1 MARRN
6 YLEMSMIETS
16 LSVPAERQK
25 ELFGQFD
32 QYVKKIERALQVT
45 VLSRDG
51 EIKIL
56 GSPTNAVR
64 AKKIFE
70 SLDTLA
76 RRGTPLT
83 EQNVDYT
90 ISLSYEE
97 KEDAVVA
104 IDGDCICHTIKRQA
118 DQAKDTRTKV
128 LCSMAIRKKMIV
140 FGGRSG
146 R

>member
-56 GSPTNAVR
+56 GSPTNAIR

-97 KEDAVVA
+97 KEDAVVT
-104 IDGDCICHTIKRQA
+104 DGDCIS
-118 DQAKDTRTKV
+118 
-128 LCSMAIRKKMIV
+128 LIRSTAS
-140 FGGRSG
+140 RSSQRHLG
-146 R
+146 QKSWRRCDPARR

>member
-56 GSPTNAVR
+56 WEPDECRQG
-64 AKKIFE
+64 
-70 SLDTLA
+70 
-76 RRGTPLT
+76 
-83 EQNVDYT
+83 
-90 ISLSYEE
+90 
-97 KEDAVVA
+97 KED
-104 IDGDCICHTIKRQA
+104 
-118 DQAKDTRTKV
+118 
-128 LCSMAIRKKMIV
+128 
-140 FGGRSG
+140 F
-146 R
+146 

>member
-56 GSPTNAVR
+56 WG
-64 AKKIFE
+64 
-70 SLDTLA
+70 A
-76 RRGTPLT
+76 RRMPLG
-83 EQNVDYT
+83 QRRFLRAW
-90 ISLSYEE
+90 ILWQG
-97 KEDAVVA
+97 A
-104 IDGDCICHTIKRQA
+104 
-118 DQAKDTRTKV
+118 
-128 LCSMAIRKKMIV
+128 
-140 FGGRSG
+140 GR